1 MITFDIEK
9 PEITD
14 EIRAMIKNAPK
25 FSSEEIAE
33 IDDAVPG
40 KLVARGFAQFKE
52 YINSNDFSKLDDPTE
67 TITIHIPKSQADKI
81 RKEGDDWTEKI
92 SRFVSENIANGRLA

>member
-14 EIRAMIKNAPK
+14 EIRTMIKNAPK
-25 FSSEEIAE
+25 FSEDEIPE
-33 IDDAVPG
+33 LDGFIPG
-40 KLVARGFAQFKE
+40 KPIARGFAQFKE
-52 YINSNDFSKLDDPTE
+52 YINSNGLSKLDDPTE
-67 TITIHIPKSQADKI
+67 IITIHIPKSQADKI
-81 RKEGDDWTEKI
+81 WKNGGDWADRI

>member
-25 FSSEEIAE
+25 FSEDEIPE
-33 IDDAVPG
+33 LDSFIPG
-40 KLVARGFAQFKE
+40 KPIARGFAQFK
-52 YINSNDFSKLDDPTE
+52 
-67 TITIHIPKSQADKI
+67 
-81 RKEGDDWTEKI
+81 G
-92 SRFVSENIANGRLA
+92 FVSENISNGRFQ